1 VRDLGR
7 RREGSSSSRPPYMY
21 LAVHICVSLSCK
33 KENIEENTNVDAIT
47 RSIAPTYASTSAC
60 AWCMPTCFVLQ
71 GDVTPSHPTEGT
83 VTFQEESP
91 GDMIMASNAD
101 ASVALI
107 DSTPDLQLGS
117 FLNRPVTIDT
127 FSWSTTDPVGVT
139 RTITPW
145 SLFMNSASVKTKLN
159 NYAFFRGKLHIK
171 VVINATP
178 FQYGLMKTA
187 YTPLQGLVPN
197 RVRTTTSDFPL
208 RIPYSQQPGFYISP
222 QTNEGGEME
231 CPFLYH
237 KNWLDITSLTDVQN
251 MGTLRYVT
259 FAPLAVAISTAPL
272 SITVKTIAWLTD
284 VELMGA
290 TAKLALQGDEYGKG
304 SVSKPATTVACVA
317 SMLTQV
323 PILGPFARA
332 TQIGATA
339 VASIASVF
347 GYTNPPVIS
356 NVEPRYI
363 MSAPHLATAEI
374 SVPYQKLAYD
384 PKTELSIDA
393 APFGG
398 PKEDELSINY
408 LKKKESFFGSTVW
421 STSDSESLQ
430 IFNTRITPTLKDSFP
445 ILTSGAPFTTVGYR
459 HYNTPLSHLSYMFNN
474 WRGTLKIRMRVVC
487 SKYHKG
493 RLKISWDPVS
503 DVTAG
508 DPELNVCYNQIIDIG
523 ETQDVVFEIPYHQSR
538 AWAITDAQGDKD
550 GWTLGSPNPPVSTT
564 DNGVLSVR
572 VYNTL
577 EAPSTT
583 SVTLLF
589 YISAGD
595 DFEFNNPKGGI
606 NAGGDLYVPSFFALQ
621 GDVSEHT
628 VGKKSNASDKRYHLN
643 FGESV
648 ISLRKLLHR
657 SSVVD
662 TVPLPNGAVS
672 STNIYRKGIFRI
684 PYTPGYVPA
693 TSFTWPTTA
702 SKVVDNLVAGSYNF
716 AFNTMHPIPF
726 VASMFVGTRGSVN
739 YTLTVNSPKVVPDD
753 IRVTRFSDTGG
764 VTALNR
770 IVTLNA
776 SVAGTASLSTKCSR
790 LGSYYYVRD
799 GAAGMALTSARA
811 APSVQ
816 FCLPDYNPC
825 NFTLVNPLSWV
836 EGSTIDDTDKQ
847 GALVS
852 LNIANTTATD
862 EIGYSTVITNAG
874 TGVDFTCFYFLCC
887 PTIDNMKGDAIPTP

>member
-1 VRDLGR
+1 
-7 RREGSSSSRPPYMY
+7 
-21 LAVHICVSLSCK
+21 
-33 KENIEENTNVDAIT
+33 
-47 RSIAPTYASTSAC
+47 
-60 AWCMPTCFVLQ
+60 MPTCFVLQ
-71 GDVTPSHPTEGT
+71 GDLDPSHTTEGT
-83 VTFQEESP
+83 VTFQEESS

-101 ASVALI
+101 ASVALA

-117 FLNRPVTIDT
+117 FLGRPITIDT

-145 SLFMNSASVKTKLN
+145 SLYMNTASVKNKLN

-197 RVRTTTSDFPL
+197 RVRTTTTDTVL
-208 RIPYSQQPGFYISP
+208 RIPYSQQPGFHISP

-237 KNWLDITSLTDVQN
+237 KNWLNITSLADVEA

-259 FAPLAVAISTAPL
+259 FAPLAVAIATAPL
-272 SITVKTIAWLTD
+272 SITVKTIAWLSD

-290 TAKLALQGDEYGKG
+290 TSSLALQGDEYGKI
-304 SVSKPATTVACVA
+304 SISKPATSVA
-317 SMLTQV
+317 SVAGMLTKV

-339 VASIASVF
+339 VASIASIF
-347 GYTNPPVIS
+347 GFTNPPVIS
-356 NVEPRYI
+356 NVEPRYV

-384 PKTELSIDA
+384 PKTELSIDS

-408 LKKKESFFGSTVW
+408 LKKKESFFGAATW
-421 STSDSESLQ
+421 STSDADALQ
-430 IFNTRITPTLKDSFP
+430 IFNARITPTLKDSVA
-445 ILTSGAPFTTVGYR
+445 ILTSGAPFSTVGYR
-459 HYNTPLSHLSYMFNN
+459 HYNTPLSHLSYMFHN

-493 RLKISWDPVS
+493 RLKVSWDPAA
-503 DVTAG
+503 DVTVANP
-508 DPELNVCYNQIIDIG
+508 DLNVCYNQIVDIG
-523 ETQDVVFEIPYHQSR
+523 ETQDVTFEIPYHQSR
-538 AWAITDAQGDKD
+538 AWAETDTQGAVD
-550 GWTLGSPNPPVSTT
+550 GWTTGSTNSPSLNT

-577 EAPSTT
+577 EAPSAT

-589 YISAGD
+589 YVSAGD

-606 NAGGDLYVPSFFALQ
+606 TAGGNLYVPSFFALQ
-621 GDVSEHT
+621 GDISEHT
-628 VGKKSNASDKRYHLN
+628 IGEKASASDNRYHLN

-648 ISLRKLLHR
+648 MSLRKLLHR

-662 TVPLPNGAVS
+662 TVPLPNGVGSA
-672 STNIYRKGIFRI
+672 TNIYRKGIFRI
-684 PYTPGYVPA
+684 PYTPGFVP
-693 TSFTWPTTA
+693 SSWPTTA
-702 SKVVDNLVAGSYNF
+702 NKVVDNVIGGSANF

-726 VASMFVGTRGSVN
+726 VASMFVGTRGGVN

-753 IRVTRFSDTGG
+753 IRVVRIDDSGG
-764 VTALNR
+764 LTASNR
-770 IVTLNA
+770 VVTLNA
-776 SVAGTASLSTKCSR
+776 SVLGTASLSTKCSR
-790 LGSYYYVRD
+790 LGAYYYTRD
-799 GAAGMALTSARA
+799 GTAGMVLTSARA

-816 FCLPDYNPC
+816 FCIPDYNAC
-825 NFTLVNPLSWV
+825 NFTLVNPTTWI
-836 EGSTIDDTDKQ
+836 EGSSIDDTNTQ
-847 GALVS
+847 GAMVS

-887 PTIDNMKGDAIPTP
+887 PTIDNMIGDATPT